1 MNNLILFIITLFCW
15 SPTWYLIKFQLGY
28 VDPLVSIFYR
38 FFAASLIIFIYL
50 IVKKKKLKFSFNHH
64 IWFLFFGI
72 CLYSLNY
79 VFFYTSN
86 TYLISAFPAIVFSTV
101 VIMNILGE
109 WFYFKKKPT
118 IKTLIGATIGMIGI
132 IIIFNKEI
140 FNFNF
145 NNGTHVGL
153 FLALLGTF
161 FASTGNMIHQR
172 NLNKKFPLIETIA
185 FAMFYGSLATLLITK
200 LNNTELLF
208 EFTFNY
214 IASLTYLSVFGSIFA
229 FISYLKLIEKVGP
242 GRAGYVGV
250 IMPVAALLI
259 STIFENLEWQ
269 TNLIIGLPILLVG
282 AVLVINQKIK
292 KKAPITGP
300 II

>member
-1 MNNLILFIITLFCW
+1 MSNLILFIATLFCW

-28 VDPLVSIFYR
+28 VDPLVSVFYR
-38 FFAASLIIFIYL
+38 FIIASLIIFIYL
-50 IVKKKKLKFSFNHH
+50 IIKRKNLNFFFIQH

-72 CLYSLNY
+72 CLYSINY

-118 IKTLIGATIGMIGI
+118 TKTLSGALIGMIGI
-132 IIIFNKEI
+132 LIIFNKEI
-140 FNFNF
+140 FNFSF
-145 NNGTHVGL
+145 SNGTHIGL

-161 FASTGNMIHQR
+161 CASTGNMIHQR
-172 NLNKKFPLIETIA
+172 NLNNNFPLIETIA
-185 FAMFYGSLATLLITK
+185 FAMLYGSFITLLITQ

-208 EFTFNY
+208 EFTFGY
-214 IASLTYLSVFGSIFA
+214 IASLLYLSVFGSIFA
-229 FISYLKLIEKVGP
+229 FIFYLKLLEKVGP

-250 IMPVAALLI
+250 IMPVIALLI

-269 TNLIIGLPILLVG
+269 INLITGLPVLLIG

-292 KKAPITGP
+292 SN
-300 II
+300 